1 MNKTV
6 FRAVLLAQVL
16 TMFSLLLPAQTA
28 KGRTARS
35 TASTKAKGSPAASIK
50 AKGSTVVRMETSL
63 GPIVLQLNPDKAPI
77 SVKNFLAYVDSG
89 FYNGTIFHRVIPT
102 FMIQGGGFTP
112 AMVKKTTRPPIKNEA
127 GNGLSNKRGTIA
139 MARTPEVD
147 SASAQFFIN
156 VRDNS
161 ASLDH
166 RDNSPDAYG
175 YAVFGKVIS
184 GMDVVDKI
192 KNVATT
198 TKGSYQNVPVRPVT
212 IKSVK
217 RT

>member
-1 MNKTV
+1 
-6 FRAVLLAQVL
+6 
-16 TMFSLLLPAQTA
+16 MFSLLLPAQTA